1 MSGSASPSTR
11 ALSPLQKRWIR
22 RLLLLSV
29 ALFALLVTL
38 VAAMVRSDVP
48 VSELRARYAPAP
60 SRFAQIEDMSV
71 HYRDEGLG
79 HPIVLLHG
87 ASSSLHTWE
96 GWTEALKTHRRV
108 VRLDL
113 PGFGLTGPAPDRD
126 YRMERLA
133 RVVGKLLD
141 KLGIEQADIA
151 GNSLG
156 GRVAVVFALK
166 YPRRARRLILI
177 DAAGMSGMKPAALF
191 RVAKNGVGRLLIRY
205 TAPRF
210 IVRNNVEQVYADD
223 RRVTDDLIDRYQAMT
238 VRAGNRQALIDR
250 VNGAQGAPLDAQLKK
265 LELPVLLQWG
275 ALDQWIPLE
284 FGQRM
289 HSAIKGSELIVYP
302 KLGHVPMEEQPALT
316 VRDAD
321 AFLESTDAEPSVLDV
336 IEEEDGEAPL
346 D

>member
-1 MSGSASPSTR
+1 
-11 ALSPLQKRWIR
+11 L
-22 RLLLLSV
+22 
-29 ALFALLVTL
+29 ALLASML
-38 VAAMVRSDVP
+38 RSDVP
-48 VSELRARYAPAP
+48 VAALRARYAPPP
-60 SRFAQIEDMSV
+60 SRFTQIEGMSV
-71 HYRDEGLG
+71 HYRDEGQG

-87 ASSSLHTWE
+87 SSSSLHTWE
-96 GWTEALKTHRRV
+96 GWVEALKTHRRV
-108 VRLDL
+108 VRLDM

-126 YRMERLA
+126 YRVERLA
-133 RVVGKLLD
+133 RVVSQLLD

-156 GRVAVVFALK
+156 GRVAVVFATK

-177 DAAGMSGMKPAALF
+177 DVAGMSGQKPAALF
-191 RVAKNGVGRLLIRY
+191 RAAKSPLGRFLIRY

-210 IVRNNVEQVYADD
+210 LVRRQLAQVYADD
-223 RRVTDDLIDRYQAMT
+223 RRINDALIDRYQAIT
-238 VRAGNRQALIDR
+238 LRAGNRQALLDR
-250 VNGAQGAPLDAQLKK
+250 VNGPQSPPLDALLKQLR
-265 LELPVLLQWG
+265 LPVLLQWG
-275 ALDQWIPLE
+275 ALDEWIPVEL
-284 FGQRM
+284 GQRM

-336 IEEEDGEAPL
+336 IDEDDDQDAPL